1 LTVWYFFIDLE
12 SKKIGKYLDSNLFQ
26 SIITFSVGMLWF
38 LAYYIYKEQQKER
51 KEDIAKAMIFEIR
64 EAEKNITVFRN
75 LWELTTANKW
85 IIYSKIKIL
94 TTNNWT
100 CNVNLFIDILDEDDI
115 HLMNSFYENCEKL
128 NRELLNLQNIKNT
141 GFIEKAKRIQWVKMD
156 LLKDIFN
163 KGDEFKEPEK
173 LKIKY
178 YEESKKVTDI
188 LHDEEYWYESYTP
201 MKDFIQVIMITKS
214 VLNTSTGEKLKK
226 IIKS

>member
-1 LTVWYFFIDLE
+1 
-12 SKKIGKYLDSNLFQ
+12 
-26 SIITFSVGMLWF
+26 
-38 LAYYIYKEQQKER
+38 
-51 KEDIAKAMIFEIR
+51 
-64 EAEKNITVFRN
+64 
-75 LWELTTANKW
+75 
-85 IIYSKIKIL
+85 
-94 TTNNWT
+94 
-100 CNVNLFIDILDEDDI
+100 
-115 HLMNSFYENCEKL
+115 
-128 NRELLNLQNIKNT
+128 
-141 GFIEKAKRIQWVKMD
+141 MD